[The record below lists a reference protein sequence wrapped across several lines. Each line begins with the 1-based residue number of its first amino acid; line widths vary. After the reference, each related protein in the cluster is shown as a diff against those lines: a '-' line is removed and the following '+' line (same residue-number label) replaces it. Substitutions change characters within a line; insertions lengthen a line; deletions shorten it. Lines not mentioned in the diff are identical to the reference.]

1 MRWWSTA
8 CSCAWIWA
16 VVYSGSSSGIC
27 ALDNGLG
34 TTPALGWSSWNYF
47 TYDIN
52 ETIAL
57 EIGEALV
64 TTGLRDAGFTYV
76 SAGVHFTALDSTGL
90 TDWHPFEYHSCSE
103 STYHS
108 CTDHYASLPTVG
120 CRPNRS
126 QCPLKQPL
134 IAIATHPHDAAHTDT
149 IRST

>member
-8 CSCAWIWA
+8 CSSAWVWA
-16 VVYSGSSSGIC
+16 VVYTGSSSGIC

-34 TTPALGWSSWNYF
+34 STPALGWSSWNYF

-76 SAGVHFTALDSTGL
+76 SSGPPLTGAVTHRL
-90 TDWHPFEYHSCSE
+90 PYRFNRLASVEYHSCTE
-103 STYHS
+103 SSSDHS
-108 CTDHYASLPTVG
+108 CVDH
-120 CRPNRS
+120 
-126 QCPLKQPL
+126 
-134 IAIATHPHDAAHTDT
+134 
-149 IRST
+149 